1 MSIST
6 LITAV
11 FWLKINPIT
20 HSGLEQKTIFGEKL
34 VLMPWQR
41 QKSVVGGMRKQ
52 NTIESCQLWKLKSN
66 KW

>member
-41 QKSVVGGMRKQ
+41 QKSVVGGIKKQ
-52 NTIESCQLWKLKSN
+52 NTIKIGQLWKLKPN
-66 KW
+66 KG

>member
-1 MSIST
+1 

-41 QKSVVGGMRKQ
+41 HKSVVGGIKKQ
-52 NTIESCQLWKLKSN
+52 NTIKICQLWKLKPN
-66 KW
+66 KG